1 MYLKQNNFTTIKV
14 DSSKAMNLSE
24 TLKIKIGKEF
34 DDKNIIVS
42 SKISDH
48 VQGVI
53 VIPNYNLQATVGNGF
68 AEIIIPS
75 TLIGILQKSTYLI
88 EAVLQYNNK
97 TIKKISIVLKVK
109 E

>member
-14 DSSKAMNLSE
+14 DSSKAMNLPE
-24 TLKIKIGKEF
+24 VAKIKIGKEF
-34 DDKNIIVS
+34 DGKNIIVS

-48 VQGVI
+48 VQGVT